1 MFQTYALFQD
11 HIGTSAAFPAA
22 EAPQARTGCTTKD
35 KECENLS
42 DYFHN
47 SSNPQDNGQE
57 NWQQMPVWQ
66 QSDMMSAPGMTMQ
79 QGGVPLY
86 DAEGDF
92 LSEGD
97 NAPTRVDRP
106 VNLQAFS
113 RAAQQAEEARA
124 EAEPAAEQPAAP
136 RRRRS
141 RVAERNAAEAASA
154 AAPAPAPAASE
165 FDPFSAGD
173 SEVESP
179 AARPAAAPAVRYA
192 GPRTTVLPQ
201 RDEGG
206 APRAQQATSQPARRP
221 AARPAQ
227 PGQRPPQR
235 PAANGQSAAQRPA
248 QRPPQRPVYSEEELE
263 ERPRRQAA
271 PMEGPRKN
279 APRADEAFRRPSASV
294 PRPRYEFEDEED
306 ELEEE
311 ERRGGVLLPIVIALL
326 VIGGLLAGLCV
337 PDWQSIGGP
346 VGGVLAPIRE
356 KVVGAFENV
365 KAMILPE
372 EEAIQA
378 FSVTTNDTETPAQV
392 LFTVQTA
399 KNVTGLRIENDLG
412 DTVYSGAYSADGS
425 QSDVIANSNM
435 LVWTPSCTIDSAYS
449 GGFTAYATRKNGA
462 EIETGVHSEET
473 VAISTPRPL
482 QPAMQSFTCDTT
494 VSDVPVRITFTLTTS
509 TEVSAVRV
517 VDDSNVPLATM
528 YDTDENV
535 TGEAVMS
542 ENGDVRVWTLAAD
555 VEGNY
560 SGSYS
565 AQYLLADEGFSF
577 ATSGYSVQVVMGLE
591 PTATPVP
598 AAETIAPMATA
609 APTVAPTLTP
619 EPTFT
624 PEPTATPEPT
634 PEPTA
639 TPEPTNAP
647 LPDLSAEAADS
658 AKPSAIGLKATVYS
672 GGKTTTNF
680 NREHAISMLNAFT
693 TLNGGSDYAGWRQ
706 AGVLTFRSGPLRQN
720 AAYGN
725 ADVQTGKLSL
735 LWSQPV
741 GGMKLSEGSVYGVT
755 APGQPVIVKW
765 PTELRQ
771 RMGIKDEMKEVK
783 ALREVIV
790 AAQDGKVYFYNLLTG
805 EATRDPIDL
814 GAPSRGGLSVAT
826 NATPILGVGQYNAKL
841 AKKTVKNGYHILN
854 LVTNEKERLIAG
866 DGKDKNSNYTGVTG
880 SALFDS
886 VTGTMVVG
894 AQNGVL
900 YTAEF
905 GSVKEAYNYSSNEI
919 KLSTAYQGYK
929 TQASDQK
936 KTNTVIE
943 GSVAMYNNYVYYGDQ
958 AGILQCVNV
967 NTLQPVWALDL
978 DETLESTPALDV
990 TDSDVSL
997 YTGNALTSKGTCAIY
1012 RINALTGQIVWTYEV
1027 PELAY
1032 VKNADVGCVASPVI
1046 GQESLSDV
1054 VIFTVTNASKSSQV
1068 LALNKK
1074 DGTLAWSVNL
1084 ESPSLSSP
1092 VAVYNTDG
1100 DAWIMQA
1107 EQNGQIHLMDGK
1119 DGSILDT
1126 LTLAAETAGAEL
1138 QIKASPAVYGNL
1150 FIIGT
1155 TGKDASGVY
1164 CIEIN

>member
-1 MFQTYALFQD
+1 MFQTYALFQN

-66 QSDMMSAPGMTMQ
+66 QADMMSAPGMTMQ

-92 LSEGD
+92 LAEGD
-97 NAPTRVDRP
+97 NAPTRVARP
-106 VNLQAFS
+106 VTQPAFS
-113 RAAQQAEEARA
+113 RPAQQPEETKA
-124 EAEPAAEQPAAP
+124 EAEPAAEQPAP

-154 AAPAPAPAASE
+154 AAAAAAPAADE

-173 SEVESP
+173 SEVASP
-179 AARPAAAPAVRYA
+179 AARLAAAPDGRYT
-192 GPRTTVLPQ
+192 GPRTAVPQ
-201 RDEGG
+201 QRSEGDT
-206 APRAQQATSQPARRP
+206 PRAQQATSQPARRP

-227 PGQRPPQR
+227 PGQRP
-235 PAANGQSAAQRPA
+235 ASNGQSAAQRPA
-248 QRPPQRPVYSEEELE
+248 QRPQQRPVYSEEELE
-263 ERPRRQAA
+263 DRPRRQAA
-271 PMEGPRKN
+271 PTEGPRKN
-279 APRADEAFRRPSASV
+279 APRADEAFHRPSASV
-294 PRPRYEFEDEED
+294 PRPRYEFEDEDD

-311 ERRGGVLLPIVIALL
+311 EHRGGVLLPIVIALL

-337 PDWQSIGGP
+337 PDWQAIGGP

-356 KVVGAFENV
+356 KVVGAFESV
-365 KAMILPE
+365 KAMIIPE

-435 LVWTPSCTIDSAYS
+435 LVWTPSCTIDSAYT
-449 GGFTAYATRKNGA
+449 GGFTAYATRKNG
-462 EIETGVHSEET
+462 EELETGVHTEES
-473 VAISTPRPL
+473 VVISTPRPL

-517 VDDSNVPLATM
+517 VDDNNMPLATM
-528 YDTDENV
+528 YDTDEDV
-535 TGEAVMS
+535 TAEATMV

-577 ATSGYSVQVVMGLE
+577 TASGYSVQVVMGLD

-598 AAETIAPMATA
+598 IEETASPI
-609 APTVAPTLTP
+609 P
-619 EPTFT
+619 EPTVT
-624 PEPTATPEPT
+624 PTLEPTATPEPT

-658 AKPSAIGLKATVYS
+658 AAPSAIKLSATVYS
-672 GGKTTTNF
+672 NGKTTSSY

-725 ADVQTGKLSL
+725 ADVQTGELSL
-735 LWSQPV
+735 VWSQPV
-741 GGMKLSEGSVYGVT
+741 GGMKISEGSVYGVT

-866 DGKDKNSNYTGVTG
+866 DGKDKNSNYSGVTG
-880 SALFDS
+880 AALFDS

-905 GSVKEAYNYSSNEI
+905 GSVKEAYNYASNEI
-919 KLSTAYQGYK
+919 KLATAYQGYK
-929 TQASDQK
+929 TQADGQK

-978 DETLESTPALDV
+978 NETLESTPALDV
-990 TDSDVSL
+990 TDNDVSL
-997 YTGNALTSKGTCAIY
+997 YIGNTLTSKGTCAIY
-1012 RINALTGQIVWTYEV
+1012 RINALTGEIIWTYEV
-1027 PELAY
+1027 PELTY

-1068 LALNKK
+1068 LALNKQ
-1074 DGTLAWSVNL
+1074 DGTVAWSVDM

-1100 DAWIMQA
+1100 DAWILQA

-1126 LTLAAETAGAEL
+1126 LTLTAETEGATL

-1150 FIIGT
+1150 LIIGT

-1164 CIEIN
+1164 CIEIK

>member
-1 MFQTYALFQD
+1 M
-11 HIGTSAAFPAA
+11 
-22 EAPQARTGCTTKD
+22 
-35 KECENLS
+35 S
-42 DYFHN
+42 DFFHN

-57 NWQQMPVWQ
+57 NWPEMPVWQ
-66 QSDMMSAPGMTMQ
+66 QPDMMSAPGMTMQ

-92 LSEGD
+92 LTEGD
-97 NAPTRVDRP
+97 NAPTRIARP
-106 VNLQAFS
+106 VTQALN
-113 RAAQQAEEARA
+113 RPAVKAEETQ
-124 EAEPAAEQPAAP
+124 AEPAPQQEQPAVP

-141 RVAERNAAEAASA
+141 RVAERRATQ
-154 AAPAPAPAASE
+154 PAPAPVE
-165 FDPFSAGD
+165 QEYDPFSAGD
-173 SEVESP
+173 SEVEP
-179 AARPAAAPAVRYA
+179 AAPVRRPAAAPQQSR
-192 GPRTTVLPQ
+192 PQ
-201 RDEGG
+201 E
-206 APRAQQATSQPARRP
+206 APAQQRP
-221 AARPAQ
+221 NQSMQR
-227 PGQRPPQR
+227 PGQPVQQSRQR
-235 PAANGQSAAQRPA
+235 PAANGQTPAQRPA
-248 QRPPQRPVYSEEELE
+248 QRPQQRPVHSEEQEL
-263 ERPRRQAA
+263 RSRRQTAVPEEAA
-271 PMEGPRKN
+271 PRQNTSK
-279 APRADEAFRRPSASV
+279 ASEAFRRPASSV
-294 PRPRYEFEDEED
+294 PRPRYEFEDDED
-306 ELEEE
+306 EQEDE
-311 ERRGGVLLPIVIALL
+311 ERRGGILLPIVIALL
-326 VIGGLLAGLCV
+326 VIGGLLAGLCL

-356 KVVGAFENV
+356 KVVSAFDSV

-378 FSVTTNDTETPAQV
+378 FSVTTTDTETPAQV

-412 DTVYSGAYSADGS
+412 DTVYAGTYSGDCS

-435 LVWTPSCTIDSAYS
+435 LVWKPACIIDSAYS
-449 GGFTAYATRKNGA
+449 GGFTVYATRKNGTESEA
-462 EIETGVHSEET
+462 GVHTQES
-473 VAISTPRPL
+473 VSIATPRPL
-482 QPAMQSFTCDTT
+482 MPAMQSFSCDTA
-494 VSDVPVRITFTLTTS
+494 VSDVPAFLTFTLTTS

-535 TGEAVMS
+535 TGEATMT
-542 ENGDVRVWTLAAD
+542 ENGDVRVWTLSVT

-560 SGSYS
+560 NGAYS

-577 ATSGYSVQVVMGLE
+577 TPSGYSQQVVLGHE
-591 PTATPVP
+591 PTPTPSP
-598 AAETIAPMATA
+598 MPETP
-609 APTVAPTLTP
+609 APTVAPT
-619 EPTFT
+619 PTASPT

-647 LPDLSAEAADS
+647 LPSLSAETAQSAD
-658 AKPSAIGLKATVYS
+658 PSAIKLKATVYS
-672 GGKTTTNF
+672 NGKTTTSY

-725 ADVQTGKLSL
+725 ADVQSGKLSL
-735 LWSQPV
+735 AWSNPI
-741 GGMKLSEGSVYGVT
+741 GSMKVSDGTVYGVT

-771 RMGIKDEMKEVK
+771 RMGIKAEMKEVK

-790 AAQDGKVYFYNLLTG
+790 AGQDGKVYFYNLLTG

-866 DGKDKNSNYTGVTG
+866 DGKDKNSNYSGVTG
-880 SALFDS
+880 AALFDN

-894 AQNGVL
+894 AQNGVV
-900 YTAEF
+900 YSAEF
-905 GSVKEAYNYSSNEI
+905 GSVKDAYNHTSNEI
-919 KLSTAYQGYK
+919 KLGTSYQGYK
-929 TQASDQK
+929 TLADGQK

-958 AGILQCVNV
+958 AGILQCFNI
-967 NTLQPVWALDL
+967 NNLQPVWALDL
-978 DETLESTPALDV
+978 EETLECTPALDV
-990 TDSDVSL
+990 TEDQVAL
-997 YTGNALTSKGTCAIY
+997 YIGTSLTSKGTCAIY
-1012 RINALTGQIVWTYEV
+1012 RINALTGEIVWTHEI
-1027 PELAY
+1027 PELSY
-1032 VKNADVGCVASPVI
+1032 VKNSDVGCIASPVI

-1054 VIFTVTNASKSSQV
+1054 VVFTVTNGKKTSQV
-1068 LALNKK
+1068 LALSKK
-1074 DGTLAWSVNL
+1074 DGSVVWSVDL

-1100 DAWIMQA
+1100 DAWILQA
-1107 EQNGQIHLMDGK
+1107 EQNGQVHLMDARN
-1119 DGSILDT
+1119 GSILDT
-1126 LTLAAETAGAEL
+1126 LTLTPETEGAEL

-1150 FIIGT
+1150 LIIGT
-1155 TGKDASGVY
+1155 TGKDAGGVY
-1164 CIEIN
+1164 CIEIK